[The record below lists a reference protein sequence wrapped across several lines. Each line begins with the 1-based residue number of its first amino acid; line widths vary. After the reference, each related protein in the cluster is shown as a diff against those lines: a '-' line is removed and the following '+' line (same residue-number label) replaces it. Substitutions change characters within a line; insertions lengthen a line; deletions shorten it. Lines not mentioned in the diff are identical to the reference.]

1 MRGSA
6 MSSRTVRYA
15 VIVGV
20 AALAGGCTWVKLTE
34 PGSNVRVG
42 TVAQVAPCTKLG
54 ATHAKTSTRIAFFSR
69 SAKKVDSELESLA
82 RNEASEMGG
91 DTIVAQGPASS
102 EGRRTFDVYRCT
114 GS

>member
-1 MRGSA
+1 M
-6 MSSRTVRYA
+6 RYA

-42 TVAQVAPCTKLG
+42 TVAQAASCTKLG